1 MKTNY
6 HKIWSV
12 ALTMML
18 GILMVACSEDE
29 IQDVKMSRE
38 LHLVMGTQNIT
49 DVTNLTDGTRALPTN
64 YQTYSAFYGSI
75 LPTNKSILGFLT
87 TPDAEPIQ
95 SQFTFSTDNTS
106 TTPVNSWSSPLKID
120 TPSSTDYYLYGFM
133 PSEAALGVNAV
144 TIAHLPSSTNYAE
157 GAVLTINGI
166 NAVTSNDVCVI
177 VGVKGYELGENQTEA
192 NLPAITDDVLA
203 MDARLGKFNLTLP
216 GKEKNYAYLLVDH
229 IFRSLKFSLK
239 IDEQYGKLRTIKV
252 KKMEL
257 TASTDGITQTD
268 QIVNTVNATITLRP
282 TNGTSPLDNVSGSIV
297 VAASET
303 GSSPAPAVLYDES
316 EHKDANNKNVPLTLT
331 TTAQDI
337 RAYLAPIAITPATIQ
352 RFVLKTTYD
361 VYDRKGNLIRAG
373 ETGEGET
380 AENTFSLPASTLN
393 DLKPGEEYTFKIE
406 VIPTYLY
413 MLSEPDLNSPTFTIS
428 NN

>member
-1 MKTNY
+1 MKTNN

-87 TPDAEPIQ
+87 TADAEPIQ
-95 SQFTFSTDNTS
+95 SQFAFSTDNTNS
-106 TTPVNSWSSPLKID
+106 TPVHSWSSPLKID

-133 PSEAALGVNAV
+133 PSEAAPGVNAV

-177 VGVKGYELGENQTEA
+177 VGVKDYELEENKTETD
-192 NLPAITDDVLA
+192 LPAITDYVLD
-203 MDARLGKFNLTLP
+203 MDARLGKFDLTLP

-297 VAASET
+297 VAASQT
-303 GSSPAPAVLYDES
+303 GSSPDPAMLYDES
-316 EHKDANNKNVPLTLT
+316 EHKDVNNKNVPLTLT
-331 TTAQDI
+331 TTAQDL

-373 ETGEGET
+373 ET

-393 DLKPGEEYTFKIE
+393 DLKSGEEYTFKIE

-413 MLSEPDLNSPTFTIS
+413 MLSEPDLNSPNFII
-428 NN
+428 N

>member
-1 MKTNY
+1 MRTNIF
-6 HKIWSV
+6 HKMWKV
-12 ALTMML
+12 ALTMVL

-64 YQTYSAFYGSI
+64 YKTYSEFYGSI
-75 LPTNKSILGFLT
+75 LPTNKSIMGFLT
-87 TPDAEPIQ
+87 TADAEPIQ
-95 SQFTFSTDNTS
+95 SQFTFSTNNTNS
-106 TTPVNSWSSPLKID
+106 TPVYSWSSPLKID

-133 PSEAALGVNAV
+133 PSEAASGVNAV

-166 NAVTSNDVCVI
+166 NAVTSHDVCVI
-177 VGVKGYELGENQTEA
+177 VGVKGYELGENKTEA
-192 NLPAITDDVLA
+192 DLPTINE

-229 IFRSLKFSLK
+229 IFRSLKFSLT
-239 IDEQYGKLRTIKV
+239 INDTYGKLRTIKV

-297 VAASET
+297 VAASQT
-303 GSSPAPAVLYDES
+303 GSSPDPAMLYDES
-316 EHKDANNKNVPLTLT
+316 EHKNVNNKNVPLTLT

-337 RAYLAPIAITPATIQ
+337 RAYFAPIAITPATIQ

-373 ETGEGET
+373 ET

-393 DLKPGEEYTFKIE
+393 GLKPGEEYTFKIE